1 VSSAIS
7 ALTKVYT
14 ERTIH
19 SRNDLAIVGVTSNTA
34 PWELLRAAGLH
45 PILLSPRRLHTPRAD
60 RYMEDVFSS
69 RIKAIFDF
77 LVSADSAP
85 LSAVLIPRT
94 SEQEHKL
101 YLYLREVIRQGTERS
116 PEPILYNLLHARS
129 SEAEAY
135 GLERTYDL
143 KHKLEQLT
151 GRRVEDQALA
161 AAITEGNAARQA
173 IRGLL
178 QLRGLLQHRGGLA
191 PRLSGSEA
199 LPLIGAWYFMDRSA
213 YACLVQEALGEIQT
227 RPPLQGPRILIKGP
241 PLDSPALCALIESHG
256 AIVAAED
263 DWWGSRAAGQDI
275 DPSKDPIRAIFEKYY
290 FDAPSPR
297 VFPAE
302 IADSWF
308 HRAASEVDGVIFYLP
323 PDDDVLGWDYP
334 RLRAFLDERAI
345 PHLMLRSEAS
355 EQIEAFVAR
364 LRHA

>member
-1 VSSAIS
+1 M
-7 ALTKVYT
+7 Y
-14 ERTIH
+14 
-19 SRNDLAIVGVTSNTA
+19 SRSDLALVGVTSNTV

-45 PILLSPRRLHTPRAD
+45 PTLLSPRRLQTPGAD
-60 RYMEDVFSS
+60 RYMEDVFSA

-77 LVSADSAP
+77 LISPESAA
-85 LSAVLIPRT
+85 LSAVFIPRT

-101 YLYLREVIRQGTERS
+101 FLYLREVIRQGTERS
-116 PEPILYNLLHARS
+116 PEPVLYNLLHARS
-129 SEAEAY
+129 SEAEGY
-135 GLERTYDL
+135 GLERTREL
-143 KHKLEQLT
+143 KHRLERLT
-151 GRRVEDQALA
+151 GRYIDDQALSS
-161 AAITEGNAARQA
+161 AINEGNAARCA

-178 QLRGLLQHRGGLA
+178 QHRDGSA

-199 LPLIGAWYFMDRSA
+199 LTLIGAWYFMDRSA
-213 YACLVQEALGEIQT
+213 YAGLVQDALGQIQT
-227 RPPLQGPRILIKGP
+227 RPPLRGPRILIKGP

-256 AIVAAED
+256 AIVVAED
-263 DWWGSRAAGQDI
+263 DWWGSRAAGHDI
-275 DPSKDPIRAIFEKYY
+275 DASMDPVRAIFEKYY

-297 VFPAE
+297 VFPSA
-302 IADSWF
+302 IADDWF
-308 HRAASEVDGVIFYLP
+308 CRKTSEVDGVIFYLP